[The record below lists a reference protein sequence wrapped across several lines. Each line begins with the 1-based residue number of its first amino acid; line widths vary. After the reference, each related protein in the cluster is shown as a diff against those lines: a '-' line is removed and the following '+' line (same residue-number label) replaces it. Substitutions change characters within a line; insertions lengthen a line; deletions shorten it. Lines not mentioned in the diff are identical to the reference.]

1 MDMAP
6 EKKHLSSF
14 NKYLPFIILAAFFLI
29 APAIF
34 TTRTWINAFILIF
47 VSIVGSC
54 GLRTIS
60 LSGNLSFAQA
70 AFIGIGAYFSGV
82 MTKTFELPMGL
93 MIPLGAVVAMLI
105 GLVTGF
111 PFARLRNI
119 YYCMASMFMGVAIIQ
134 FISAFSVTGGAN
146 GITGIPSLGREL
158 GKILDLPGIGPALDG
173 VGVTSVQLC
182 YYLFFLVT
190 AVSLF
195 CLYRFE
201 HSRIGWTLRTLSQSP
216 EVAASIGINE
226 VLYRQLS
233 VAFGCFFAGLAGA
246 LYAHYSTTLS
256 PNSYTMGTALWLL
269 MYMMIGGANK
279 FIGPIIGAILLEFL
293 KQIPTILTSMSGLPG
308 ATDSFISFS
317 RWAGQYSAY
326 TPFLTAGALIAV
338 CYWMPGGLVS
348 IPGRIRSA
356 IAGRGE
362 EAS

>member
-1 MDMAP
+1 MDTTSSA
-6 EKKHLSSF
+6 KRLSSL
-14 NKYLPFIILAAFFLI
+14 NKYLPFIILAAFFLV

-34 TTRTWINAFILIF
+34 VTRTWINVFILTF

-82 MTKTFELPMGL
+82 MAKTFELPMGL
-93 MIPLGAVVAMLI
+93 TIPLGAIVAMLI
-105 GLVTGF
+105 GLAIGF

-134 FISAFSVTGGAN
+134 FISAFQVTGGAN
-146 GITGIPSLGREL
+146 GIIGIPSLGREL
-158 GKILDLPGIGPALDG
+158 GKILDLPGIGPALENA
-173 VGVTSVQLC
+173 GVTSVQLC
-182 YYLFFLVT
+182 YYLFLLVT
-190 AVSLF
+190 AFSLV

-233 VAFGCFFAGLAGA
+233 VAFGCFFAGLSGA
-246 LYAHYSTTLS
+246 MYAHYSTTLS
-256 PNSYTMGTALWLL
+256 PNNYTMGTALWLL
-269 MYMMIGGANK
+269 MYMMIGGSNK
-279 FIGPIIGAILLEFL
+279 FIGPIIGAIILEFI
-293 KQIPTILTSMSGLPG
+293 KQLPTILTSMSGLAG
-308 ATDSFISFS
+308 ATDSFVAFT

-326 TPFLTAGALIAV
+326 TPFLTAAALIAV

-348 IPGRIRSA
+348 IPGKIRGA
-356 IAGRGE
+356 IRGRGKE
-362 EAS
+362 GR